1 MAMTKVELFNAK
13 NAGLKIEKG
22 MQIEVV
28 NTGSFPDVD
37 KDGHDVTVVALKS
50 SNGDI
55 YTTISG
61 TIAKSLDLLDE
72 VLEEEGSVVV
82 QVNEAESNNG
92 RQFFT
97 LQIVG

>member
-1 MAMTKVELFNAK
+1 MMTKKQLFNAK

-22 MQIEVV
+22 MQIEVI
-28 NTGSFPDVD
+28 NTGSFADVD
-37 KDGHDVTVVALKS
+37 KDGHDVTVVALETP
-50 SNGDI
+50 NGDI

-61 TIAKSLDLLDE
+61 TIAKSLSLLDE

-82 QVNEAESNNG
+82 KVNEAESNNG
-92 RQFFT
+92 RSFFT